1 MILDKYYKDL
11 IDQITNATSDREQL
25 FIIECLTL
33 SLRDWQSP
41 YFSEGSVEE
50 LYYNNL
56 NKILDIIK
64 ETLEKEKEINEKNKG
79 TI

>member
-1 MILDKYYKDL
+1 MRLDKYYKDL
-11 IDQITNATSDREQL
+11 IDQITNTASDREQL
-25 FIIECLTL
+25 FIIECLAL
-33 SLRDWQSP
+33 SLCDWQYP
-41 YFSEGSVEE
+41 YEQGSVQE

-64 ETLEKEKEINEKNKG
+64 ETLEKENEINEKNKG

>member
-1 MILDKYYKDL
+1 MRLDKYYKDL
-11 IDQITNATSDREQL
+11 IDQITNSASDREQL
-25 FIIECLTL
+25 YIIECLAL
-33 SLRDWQSP
+33 SLRDWQSLYEP
-41 YFSEGSVEE
+41 EGSVEE

-64 ETLEKEKEINEKNKG
+64 ETLEKEKEINEKNKR

>member
-1 MILDKYYKDL
+1 MRLDKYYKDL
-11 IDQITNATSDREQL
+11 IDQITNSASDREQL
-25 FIIECLTL
+25 YIIECLTL
-33 SLRDWQSP
+33 SLRDWQSLYEP
-41 YFSEGSVEE
+41 EGSVEE

-64 ETLEKEKEINEKNKG
+64 ETLEKESEINEKNKG

>member
-1 MILDKYYKDL
+1 MRLDKYYKDL
-11 IDQITNATSDREQL
+11 IDQITNSASDREQL
-25 FIIECLTL
+25 YIIECLTL
-33 SLRDWQSP
+33 SLRDWQSLYEP
-41 YFSEGSVEE
+41 EGSVEE

>member
-1 MILDKYYKDL
+1 MRLDKYYKDL
-11 IDQITNATSDREQL
+11 IDQITNAASDREQL
-25 FIIECLTL
+25 YIIECLAL
-33 SLRDWQSP
+33 SLCDWQYP
-41 YFSEGSVEE
+41 YEPGSVQE

-64 ETLEKEKEINEKNKG
+64 ETLEKESEINEKNKR

>member
-1 MILDKYYKDL
+1 MRLDKYYKDL
-11 IDQITNATSDREQL
+11 IDQITNSASDREQL
-25 FIIECLTL
+25 YIIEDLAL
-33 SLRDWQSP
+33 SLCDWQYP
-41 YFSEGSVEE
+41 YEPGSVQE

-64 ETLEKEKEINEKNKG
+64 ETFEKEKEINGENKG